1 MRNVLIQVFKAL
13 AIVVFVLAVLI
24 AFISVIR
31 LLVSKNDEED
41 FSTWVQTLVWSI
53 AGIFLISIAYTVIRQ
68 FETRVFNTQNISTQ
82 TVYNTVINIVY
93 PILNFLRYIAATVFF
108 LGTIYAFYR
117 IVTAGGN
124 EE

>member
-1 MRNVLIQVFKAL
+1 M
-13 AIVVFVLAVLI
+13 
-24 AFISVIR
+24 IR

-53 AGIFLISIAYTVIRQ
+53 AGLFLISIAYTVIRQ

-82 TVYNTVINIVY
+82 TVYNIVINIVY

-108 LGTIYAFYR
+108 L
-117 IVTAGGN
+117 
-124 EE
+124 